1 MLQND
6 RSVNTIFHDR
16 IRIFSFV
23 LTVLVIW
30 IHAVEPGFAAGDP
43 VRGTED
49 IYRIL
54 QSFLGSCLGQIAVPG
69 FFCMSGYLFFRGGRP
84 LFREKLR
91 KRVRTLL
98 IPYILWN
105 TVYYAV
111 YILAGR
117 AETGLLQLAEAVMD
131 HRFNPVFWY
140 LKELIVIT
148 VLTPLIYLLIKDR
161 RAVLPVLG
169 LVFLSAC
176 IYDMIPFHAVNED
189 ALFYFMTGAALALHA
204 GKRETDT
211 SSIKVL
217 WAAGTAGFLLSDIL
231 CGGQAMRIIIAGT
244 IAKRICGVL
253 GLFALVSLL
262 TGRKKSEDNTAS
274 AWFMNY
280 NFFVYA
286 VHYLEIRA
294 FRYGLSA
301 AFSGNVP
308 DTAAA
313 LLYVCMP
320 ALCIAVAAVTGAAA
334 KKIVPGLYY
343 IFTGGR
349 S

>member
-117 AETGLLQLAEAVMD
+117 AEKGLLQLAEAVMD

-169 LVFLSAC
+169 LVFL
-176 IYDMIPFHAVNED
+176 
-189 ALFYFMTGAALALHA
+189 
-204 GKRETDT
+204 
-211 SSIKVL
+211 
-217 WAAGTAGFLLSDIL
+217 
-231 CGGQAMRIIIAGT
+231 
-244 IAKRICGVL
+244 
-253 GLFALVSLL
+253 
-262 TGRKKSEDNTAS
+262 
-274 AWFMNY
+274 
-280 NFFVYA
+280 
-286 VHYLEIRA
+286 
-294 FRYGLSA
+294 
-301 AFSGNVP
+301 
-308 DTAAA
+308 
-313 LLYVCMP
+313 
-320 ALCIAVAAVTGAAA
+320 
-334 KKIVPGLYY
+334 
-343 IFTGGR
+343 
-349 S
+349 